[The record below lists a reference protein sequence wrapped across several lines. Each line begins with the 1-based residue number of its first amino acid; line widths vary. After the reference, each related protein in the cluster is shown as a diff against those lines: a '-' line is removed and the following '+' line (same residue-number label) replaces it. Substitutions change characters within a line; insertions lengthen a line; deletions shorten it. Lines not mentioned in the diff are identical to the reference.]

1 MFSLYKKQIFDLSSR
16 LLIPLNFKKVTI
28 GVMVLINT
36 STSGL
41 IEFRPKLSD
50 GFILLITMT
59 VHFLEKII
67 VNNLSLDYLTFKTM
81 NSKYKVSTTC
91 RRKNNQD
98 PSIPTVLFFYQGSF
112 WQLFVGY
119 FIAFLKTN
127 INHEKKNTNI
137 FFYGRPG

>member
-28 GVMVLINT
+28 DVIVLIIT

-91 RRKNNQD
+91 RRKQIRT
-98 PSIPTVLFFYQGSF
+98 PVFQRFCFFYQGSF
-112 WQLFVGY
+112 WQLFVG
-119 FIAFLKTN
+119 
-127 INHEKKNTNI
+127 
-137 FFYGRPG
+137 FFYSISKD

>member
-91 RRKNNQD
+91 RRKNKTPILQRFCIFSSRVILAIVCGLFY
-98 PSIPTVLFFYQGSF
+98 SIS
-112 WQLFVGY
+112 
-119 FIAFLKTN
+119 KD
-127 INHEKKNTNI
+127 
-137 FFYGRPG
+137 